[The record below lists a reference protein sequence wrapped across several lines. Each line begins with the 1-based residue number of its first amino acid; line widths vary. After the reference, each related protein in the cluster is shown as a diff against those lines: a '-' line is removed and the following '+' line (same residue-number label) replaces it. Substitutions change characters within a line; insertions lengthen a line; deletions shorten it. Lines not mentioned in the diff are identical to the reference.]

1 MPTTGTGGCGG
12 SYFSGKCPAALIN
25 FSRCLG
31 VSSNMSAH
39 FRGKSFRARKLFPL
53 KEFLTRARLLNFS
66 SSPIIDR
73 HFAHLNFFSQSL
85 IRKSKCFLI
94 FIKEFRKL
102 IHYKSNLMFLLIVF
116 IEQIKFYWILFN
128 FDIFISRFYAFLSVI
143 LLSFIKK
150 YSTIPTLNIDILF

>member
-1 MPTTGTGGCGG
+1 M
-12 SYFSGKCPAALIN
+12 
-25 FSRCLG
+25 
-31 VSSNMSAH
+31 
-39 FRGKSFRARKLFPL
+39 
-53 KEFLTRARLLNFS
+53 
-66 SSPIIDR
+66 
-73 HFAHLNFFSQSL
+73 
-85 IRKSKCFLI
+85 
-94 FIKEFRKL
+94 